1 MYLYH
6 FLTIK
11 LTFKMKKLLFIA
23 FFAIPFLIQAQEVL
37 GKWKTI
43 DDETGKAKSIVEIY
57 KGKDGKIHGKIAKIL
72 TPGEEN
78 KKCTLC
84 TGAQK
89 DKPMLGMVI
98 LKGLSK
104 DGEEWSGGTIF
115 DPNKG
120 KEYKC
125 YISLEDENKLKVR
138 GFIGFSLIGR
148 TQYWHRI
155 LD

>member
-1 MYLYH
+1 
-6 FLTIK
+6 
-11 LTFKMKKLLFIA
+11 MKKVLLFVLFA
-23 FFAIPFLIQAQEVL
+23 FPFIMQAQDVI

-57 KGKDGKIHGKIAKIL
+57 KAKDGKIYGKIHKIL
-72 TPGEEN
+72 TSGEEN

-84 TGAQK
+84 TGSLK

-125 YISLEDENKLKVR
+125 YITLENQDKLKVR
-138 GFIGFSLIGR
+138 GYIGIAAIGR

-155 LD
+155 AE